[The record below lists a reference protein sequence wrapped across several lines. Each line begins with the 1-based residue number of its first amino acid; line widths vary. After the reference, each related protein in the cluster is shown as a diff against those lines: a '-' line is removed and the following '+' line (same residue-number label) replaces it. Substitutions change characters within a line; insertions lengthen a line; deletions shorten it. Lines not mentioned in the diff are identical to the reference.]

1 MLKILFFSLFILIH
15 PVHVSMTGVE
25 YSSEKNSFDV
35 SIKMDYN
42 DFITDYRYTINDDQ
56 VFDSFGK
63 IDTTVILVNKYL
75 DKKVQIYADDK
86 QLKGKLVK
94 IEFVDGEL
102 QMGLIFKNN
111 KNSKNFRVKNL
122 ILANVYND
130 QANLLIFRYDEF
142 EEGVKLTPYK
152 NEHNF
157 YLN

>member
-1 MLKILFFSLFILIH
+1 MLKTLFFSLFVLAH
-15 PVHVSMTGVE
+15 PVHVTMTGVE
-25 YSSEKNSFDV
+25 YSNEKNSFEV

-42 DFITDYRYTINDDQ
+42 DFITDYRNSINDDQ
-56 VFDSFGK
+56 FFDSFGK
-63 IDTTVILVNKYL
+63 IDTTLILVNKYL
-75 DKKVQIYADDK
+75 DEKVQIFADDK

-102 QMGLIFKNN
+102 QLGLLFKNN

-122 ILANVYND
+122 ILSNVYND
-130 QANLLIFRYDEF
+130 QSNLLIFRYNEF

-157 YLN
+157 NLN